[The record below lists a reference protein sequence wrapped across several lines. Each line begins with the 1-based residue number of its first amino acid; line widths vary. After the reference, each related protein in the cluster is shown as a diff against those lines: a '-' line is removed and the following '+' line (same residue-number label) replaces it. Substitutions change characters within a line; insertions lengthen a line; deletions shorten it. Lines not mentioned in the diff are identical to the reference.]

1 MMADYRLDRKRADR
15 ALREKGIVV
24 VMSQDHVRT
33 PEHMVV
39 TMEKVAEFGYVPEM
53 TFRVDLGIISEAMEE
68 LRTRRAQAA
77 TDGRELMLAAGSVI
91 DDDDLDKA
99 VELGFDVIVGPGT
112 VATGGSNVARRLRE
126 VQDLGHAVAPSALT
140 PSEMQFMLRNA
151 EGFEPDAIK
160 LFPAGVYG
168 PKGVA
173 DLLAPFGRPKHLG
186 KIIMPTGG
194 LDGESAVQYIKAI
207 RSRGFEACVGLS
219 SPLQFVRER
228 KQPGNVDAIMESLET
243 FARGFPA
250 RENL

>member
-1 MMADYRLDRKRADR
+1 M
-15 ALREKGIVV
+15 
-24 VMSQDHVRT
+24 MSQDHVRK

-68 LRTRRAQAA
+68 LRIRRAQAA
-77 TDGRELMLAAGSVI
+77 ADGRELILAAGSVI

-99 VELGFDVIVGPGT
+99 VEFGFDMIVGPGT
-112 VATGGSNVARRLRE
+112 IATGGSNVAKRLQE
-126 VQDLGHAVAPSALT
+126 VQDLGHSVAPSAVT

-160 LFPAGVYG
+160 LFPAGVHG
-168 PKGVA
+168 PLGVS
-173 DLLAPFGRPKHLG
+173 DLLSPFGRPKHQG

-194 LDGESAVQYIKAI
+194 LDGESAVAYIKAI

-219 SPLQFVRER
+219 APLRFVRDR
-228 KQPGNVDAIMESLET
+228 KQPGDLDAIMESLES
-243 FARGFPA
+243 FAAAFPA
-250 RENL
+250 REDL